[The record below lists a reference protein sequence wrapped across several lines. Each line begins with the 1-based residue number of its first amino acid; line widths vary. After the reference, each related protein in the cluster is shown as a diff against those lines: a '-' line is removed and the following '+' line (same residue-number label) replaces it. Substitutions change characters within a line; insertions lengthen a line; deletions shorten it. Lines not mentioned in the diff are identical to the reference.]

1 MGKKEKI
8 LFVCTGNS
16 CRSQMA
22 EGLMRNIGHKYFQ
35 VYSAGSNPSRV
46 HPNAIEVMAESGIDI
61 SNQSSDLIDEYLDKN
76 IDIVI
81 TVCDNANEVCPIFSG
96 HTRRIHWSIDDPF
109 QGWDTNPSQLDN
121 FRKTRDDLYHKINEL
136 MLMVQNK

>member
-22 EGLMRNIGHKYFQ
+22 EGLMHNIGHKHFQ

-46 HPNAIEVMAESGIDI
+46 HPNAILVMAESGIDI
-61 SNQSSDLIDEYLDKN
+61 SNQSSDLIDDYLDKN

-81 TVCDNANEVCPIFSG
+81 TVCDNANEICPIFPG
-96 HTRRIHWSIDDPF
+96 NPTHIHWSIDDPF
-109 QGWDTNPSQLDN
+109 QGWDTDPSQLDN
-121 FRKTRDDLYHKINEL
+121 FRKTRDDLYHKINKL
-136 MLMVQNK
+136 MLMVQSK